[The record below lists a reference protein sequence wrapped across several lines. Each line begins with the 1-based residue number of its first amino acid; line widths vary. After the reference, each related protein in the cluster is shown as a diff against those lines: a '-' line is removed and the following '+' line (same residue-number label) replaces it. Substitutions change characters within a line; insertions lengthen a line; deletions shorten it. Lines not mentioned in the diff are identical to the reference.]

1 MLDKT
6 DILDYLKQHKAELLT
21 QYKLSKI
28 GVFGSFARAEQTADS
43 DIDLIVEFQDG
54 TENLF
59 QLKQGLKKLMEQRF
73 GREVDI
79 CREKYVKPYFKK
91 RILEDAIFV

>member
-1 MLDKT
+1 MIDRA

-28 GVFGSFARAEQTADS
+28 GIFGSFARAEQTADS
-43 DIDLIVEFQDG
+43 DIDLIVEFLEG

-59 QLKQGLKKLMEQRF
+59 QLKLGLKKLMEQRF

-79 CREKYVKPYFKK
+79 CRGKYVKPYFKK

>member
-1 MLDKT
+1 MIDRA

-28 GVFGSFARAEQTADS
+28 GIFGSFARAEQTADS

-79 CREKYVKPYFKK
+79 CREKYVKAYFK
-91 RILEDAIFV
+91 RGILGEAVFV